1 MSKNKKN
8 KKSSKKK
15 VVVIIIILIVIV
27 AAAVTVPNFLN
38 SNNAQQAANQMDTQ
52 QVEVTVEKGEIKVS
66 VTGSGSIEPA
76 DKRIVKSEVS
86 GTIGQIFVKEGQLVE
101 EDEMILTYK
110 VESDDESEQLK
121 IQNAQLDLKMAQSD
135 LNELYNQQ
143 AGLKVYADASGTIG
157 DFNLEKGDDVSI
169 NENLLTINN
178 VDIANL
184 EVFFTKNQFDN
195 ISVGDSAELFFPD
208 YLMYQS
214 GKISSKNSTP
224 VPLGSGAVG
233 YAVIV
238 EIDNMGAMEKGI
250 EAQVTVENSNGKYTS
265 AENGKIIE
273 TEKAIIKADT
283 SGEISEVYIKDGQ
296 YINAGDLLLEITS
309 DDLAHKIEQQRIV
322 VDQKK
327 IALDDLQEIESVYS
341 PVYGTILSLN
351 VDEDEAVDR
360 MAMLAT
366 MANLDDMEVVIEVD
380 ELDIIKIKEGQE
392 VEITSDVFED
402 EKFAGT
408 VANIALEG
416 QNSGG
421 ITTYNVTVKID
432 DRKELMSN
440 MNVDVEVLVA
450 EKSDALL
457 LPIEAVQKVQSKY
470 IVMVKNENDEI
481 TPNPIEVGLANEDYV
496 EVISGLNE
504 GDTVVYMIE
513 SNMSDEMSSMMF
525 GPGMG
530 GGQRNKDKSTQ
541 TKTTTKTT
549 KNYSN

>member
-1 MSKNKKN
+1 MGKNKKN
-8 KKSSKKK
+8 KKTSKKK
-15 VVVIIIILIVIV
+15 VVIIIIVLIVVI
-27 AAAVTVPNFLN
+27 AAAVTIPNFLN
-38 SNNAQQAANQMDTQ
+38 NQSAQQAANQTDAQ
-52 QVEVTVEKGEIKVS
+52 QVEVIVEKGEIKVS

-86 GTIGQIFVKEGQLVE
+86 GTIGQIFVEEGQLVE

-110 VESDDESEQLK
+110 VESDDESEQLN

-143 AGLKVYADASGTIG
+143 AGLRIYAEASGTIG
-157 DFNLEKGDDVSI
+157 DFNLEKGDDVNI
-169 NENLLTINN
+169 NANILTINN
-178 VDIANL
+178 VDSASL
-184 EVFFTKNQFDN
+184 EVYFTKNQFDN

-238 EIDNMGAMEKGI
+238 EIDNMGAMEEGI

-273 TEKAIIKADT
+273 TEKTVVKADV
-283 SGEISEVYIKDGQ
+283 SGEISKIYIKDGQ
-296 YINAGDLLLEITS
+296 YVNSGDLLLEVTS

-360 MAMLAT
+360 MALLT
-366 MANLDDMEVVIEVD
+366 TIANLDDMEVVIGVD
-380 ELDIIKIKEGQE
+380 ELDIIKIEEGQE

-402 EKFAGT
+402 DKFTGT
-408 VANIALEG
+408 VVNIALEG
-416 QNSGG
+416 QNSSG
-421 ITTYNVTVKID
+421 ITTYNVTIKVD

-440 MNVDVEVLVA
+440 MNVDVDILVA
-450 EKSDALL
+450 EKSDGLL

-470 IVMVKNENDEI
+470 IVMVKNENGEI
-481 TPNPIEVGLANEDYV
+481 TPSPIEVGLANEDYV

-504 GDTVVYMIE
+504 GDTVVYMQE
-513 SNMSDEMSSMMF
+513 SNMSDEMGNMMF

-530 GGQRNKDKSTQ
+530 GGQRNKEKTTQ
-541 TKTTTKTT
+541 TKTT
-549 KNYSN
+549 KNNSN